1 MKIFNFQFSIFNLG
15 LIPCVMLAFATVTK
29 GAAQDVSAFA
39 RLPVLE
45 GGRVM
50 PMDTYA
56 RLRLLQLSGRS
67 TFDKKPAVE
76 WLARLLFTPQL
87 SHEQPVL
94 LVNHPEVLEAMGVEV
109 GEQRRFS
116 FSQLQGGLDKLR
128 ELAEAASQHEERDRN
143 PVEKEILRLYQSLT
157 TYLSLRY
164 SFQFAQPH
172 PDFAVS
178 NAAVRA
184 RLDLPEGA
192 GPLSFLEVYNRASLF
207 SADVQA
213 MANTDPAQWSEE
225 QAELFR
231 LSSAL
236 FQWSQ
241 FYRDLPIPMLPLH
254 AHGGEEWVSPW
265 DLIAFGFQDDVA
277 RQDVELLQQMARA
290 YADGKTLEFNLAAHS
305 IERSVRARAPDSRSL
320 RHLDLEL
327 LYNRVD
333 AFYRAQIFYGL
344 AFLVCLLGLM
354 TGRRFL
360 ARAAL
365 WGVVLALLPHTLGI
379 VWRMMIMGRPP
390 MTNLYATFL
399 FVSWMCVVL
408 GLFVEWLQRN
418 SLGTLLSSAAGLIL
432 LMIAGRFSSQGDT
445 LGVVVAV
452 LDSNFWLSTHVVTI
466 TMGYAGCFA
475 AGLVGHIYL
484 LQALRRPLHDASLQS
499 ISRAIYGLLAFGLI
513 FSFLGTMLGGVWADQ
528 SWGRFWGWDPKE
540 NGALLIVLWCA
551 ILFHARIAGMV
562 GPLGV
567 AAGSVLGVIVVL
579 MAWLG
584 INLLGVG
591 LHSYGFTSGL
601 ARGLWTSVAFEVS
614 FVVATVLL
622 IQRRALAPRP

>member
-1 MKIFNFQFSIFNLG
+1 MKFSDFGFRLSDARR
-15 LIPCVMLAFATVTK
+15 LCLALLLLA
-29 GAAQDVSAFA
+29 GPSWAAVEDVAAFA

-67 TFDKKPAVE
+67 THDKQPAVE
-76 WLARLLFTPQL
+76 WLARLLFAPQT
-87 SHEQPVL
+87 SHDEPVL
-94 LVNHPEVLEAMGVEV
+94 LVNHPEVLEAMGVEAADK
-109 GEQRRFS
+109 RRFS
-116 FSQLQGGLDKLR
+116 FNELQPGLETLR
-128 ELAEAASQHEERDRN
+128 GLAEAAAQHPENDRN

-172 PDFAVS
+172 ADFAVS

-184 RLDLPEGA
+184 RLGVADDAGA
-192 GPLSFLEVYNRASLF
+192 LSFLDVYNRAHEF
-207 SADVQA
+207 SQDVQS

-225 QAELFR
+225 QTELFR

-241 FYRDLPIPMLPLH
+241 FYRELPIPMLPLH

-277 RQDVELLQQMARA
+277 RKDVEGLQQLARA
-290 YADGKTLEFNLAAHS
+290 YAEGKSLEFDLAAHT
-305 IERSVRARAPDSRSL
+305 IERSVLSRAPESRSL

-354 TGRRFL
+354 TGNRFL
-360 ARAAL
+360 SRAAL
-365 WGVVLALLPHTLGI
+365 WGVVLALIPHTLGI

-418 SLGTLLSSAAGLIL
+418 SLGTLLCSSAGLIL
-432 LMIAGRFSSQGDT
+432 LLVAGRFSSQGDT

-452 LDSNFWLSTHVVTI
+452 LDSNFWLATHVVTI

-475 AGLVGHIYL
+475 AGLVGHLYL
-484 LQALRRPLHDASLQS
+484 LQALRKPLHDASLQS
-499 ISRAIYGLLAFGLI
+499 IARAIYGLLAFGLI

-614 FVVATVLL
+614 FVGITLWL
-622 IQRRALAPRP
+622 ILRRARA

>member
-1 MKIFNFQFSIFNLG
+1 MKVSGFRFQVSGLG
-15 LIPCVMLAFATVTK
+15 LWLCAMLTFAGVTR
-29 GAAQDVSAFA
+29 GEVNDLSSFA

-50 PMDTYA
+50 PMDSYA

-67 TFDKKPAVE
+67 TLDKKPAVD
-76 WLARLLFTPQL
+76 WLARLLFEPQR
-87 SHEQPVL
+87 SHDEAVL
-94 LVNHPEVLEAMGVEV
+94 LVNHPEVLEAMGVEAHE
-109 GEQRRFS
+109 GRRYS
-116 FSQLQGGLDKLR
+116 FNQVQGGLDKLA
-128 ELAEAASQHEERDRN
+128 EMAEAAAQHEDRDRSA
-143 PVEKEILRLYQSLT
+143 VEKEIVRLQQSLN

-164 SFQFAQPH
+164 AFQFAVPH

-178 NAAVRA
+178 NAAVRV
-184 RLDLPEGA
+184 RLGLAEGT
-192 GPLSFLEVYNRASLF
+192 GPLSFLDVYSRAATF
-207 SADVQA
+207 SADVQN
-213 MANTDPAQWSEE
+213 MATNDPVTWTGE
-225 QAELFR
+225 QTELFR

-241 FYRDLPIPMLPLH
+241 FYRQLPIAMLPLH
-254 AHGGEEWVSPW
+254 AHGGDEWVSPW
-265 DLIAFGFQDDVA
+265 DLLAFGFQDEVA
-277 RQDVELLQQMARA
+277 RKDVNLLQDLARA
-290 YADGKTLEFNLAAHS
+290 YADGRQLEFDLAAANV
-305 IERSVRARAPDSRSL
+305 ERSVISRAPESRSL
-320 RHLDLEL
+320 QHVDLEL
-327 LYNRVD
+327 LYNRLEL
-333 AFYRAQIFYGL
+333 FYKAKIFYGL
-344 AFLVCLLGLM
+344 SFLVCLVALM
-354 TGRRFL
+354 TRRRFL

-365 WGVVLALLPHTLGI
+365 LGVFLGLLPHTLGM

-399 FVSWMCVVL
+399 FVAWVCVAL
-408 GLFVEWLQRN
+408 GLMVEWLQRN
-418 SLGTLLSSAAGLIL
+418 SLGTLISSTTGLIL
-432 LMIAGRFSSQGDT
+432 LMISARFSSQGDT

-475 AGLVGHIYL
+475 AGVVGHLYL
-484 LQALRRPLHDASLQS
+484 LQALRKPLHDPGLQS
-499 ISRAIYGLLAFGLI
+499 TLRAIYGLLAFGLI

-551 ILFHARIAGMV
+551 ILFHARIAGML
-562 GPLGV
+562 GPLGM
-567 AAGSVLGVIVVL
+567 AAGSVLGIIVVL

-601 ARGLWTSVAFEVS
+601 ARGLWTAVAFEVS
-614 FVVATVLL
+614 FVVATLLL
-622 IQRRALAPRP
+622 IQRRLAVRPV